1 MRRFAIIVAL
11 LICACSPIVALST
24 GEIRSVNDLLD
35 VQSSDEHIIHR
46 GETIEATITIKNQGS
61 ETTIIDFSSE
71 LPDNISISNIPED
84 FTLLPNQVRQ
94 FRFYFTCDDYAPYG
108 TVLAY
113 VNITSDIDEATTYT
127 NEFSLIISKQ
137 SDLRFGVSDD
147 SEFVVDPGLRT
158 NLAVNMTNYADFD
171 DEVSFSISTNSG
183 WSWGWNM
190 DVVQSGKAIESFGI
204 GELKFAKLWIDIPH
218 VIDSNPLY
226 LSGPRF
232 SLTATSSLDRAEVTW
247 NFDLL
252 MSEFRNVTLDNQG
265 DNLQL
270 DPDSNDRIPITIKNS
285 GNIENLYNLE
295 LQITDATG
303 NIVDSIP
310 ASDRIEYNG
319 WIVAIFGGYEEEL
332 LTPTDTRTFEVG
344 FQSPNQK
351 SGEIYVK
358 LDIIPLGATS
368 RSIEINLI
376 SNINWDRDFDTE
388 LISEDCTI
396 LPTENCNPSF
406 RIMNN
411 GNYQDQF
418 LIEAIEIPAFVTL
431 ENGQKSLEI
440 PKNSYIDINDIIIT
454 ANQGV
459 EAFSNSQVVFRIQLE
474 NSPEEYQN
482 IAINVVIA
490 PKIDWSL
497 QDLTE
502 ENDALGRY
510 NIAMTLRND
519 GNAADGI
526 IVQLQCSHFTPM
538 TLIPPTNSVI
548 ETGVEF
554 PRSFEI
560 NNIDFGSNFTV
571 RAWAEIP
578 TDQTS
583 NGTMYLNIS
592 IRSSFSPD
600 DPISFTTEVDYIGV
614 PWQKENSVETDDGLS
629 KILSDSVEFALA
641 WKWILLSILAS
652 MLIIGKAFTD
662 RRDRKHQAELMSQF
676 TNQATTSQPDDW
688 MAKFNKNTRVE
699 QTIES
704 PRISPQNFERGF
716 KSKSSGQ
723 KPVTMPVE
731 ERLRDAAA
739 LVLDTHDKTSV
750 VKEADE
756 LLDSINIAGISSPA
770 QENSKL
776 ELTDYNPNMT
786 ERNDPQN
793 LLNDKKT
800 NNEFAKQVPLPDDD
814 DLDF

>member
-1 MRRFAIIVAL
+1 MRRFAVIVAL
-11 LICACSPIVALST
+11 LICACSPIVALSSA
-24 GEIRSVNDLLD
+24 EIKSMNDLLD
-35 VQSSDEHIIHR
+35 VQSSDDHVIHR

-61 ETTIIDFSSE
+61 DATIIDFSHD
-71 LPDNISISNIPED
+71 LPSNISISNLPED
-84 FTLLPNQVRQ
+84 FTLAPDQIRQ

-113 VNITSDIDEATTYT
+113 VNITSDIDVATTYT
-127 NEFSLIISKQ
+127 NEFNLLISKQ

-147 SEFVVDPGLRT
+147 SEFIVDPGLRT
-158 NLAVNMTNYADFD
+158 NLAVNMTNYADFED
-171 DEVSFSISTNSG
+171 VVSFSITTNSG
-183 WSWGWNM
+183 WSWGWDM
-190 DVVQSGKAIESFGI
+190 DVVENGKAIESFSI
-204 GELKFAKLWIDIPH
+204 GELKFARLWIDIPQ

-247 NFDLL
+247 SFDLL
-252 MSEFRNVTLDNQG
+252 MSDFRNVTLDNRG

-285 GNIENLYNLE
+285 GNIENRYNLE
-295 LQITDATG
+295 LQITDNTG
-303 NIVDSIP
+303 NIVDNIP

-332 LTPTDTRTFEVG
+332 LNPTDTRTFEIG
-344 FQSPNQK
+344 FQSPNQN
-351 SGEIYVK
+351 SGEIHVK
-358 LDIIPLGATS
+358 LNIIPLGATT
-368 RSIEINLI
+368 RSIEINLM
-376 SNINWDRDFDTE
+376 SNINWDRDFVTE
-388 LISEDCTI
+388 LVSEDCTI
-396 LPTENCNPSF
+396 LPTETCNPSF
-406 RIMNN
+406 RITNN

-418 LIEAIEIPAFVTL
+418 LIEAIEIPTFVTI

-440 PKNSYIDINDIIIT
+440 PKNSYIDINDVIIT
-454 ANQGV
+454 ANEGV
-459 EAFSNSQVVFRIQLE
+459 EAFSNSQVVFRIKLE
-474 NSPEEYQN
+474 NSPNEYQN

-490 PKIDWSL
+490 PKIDWSI

-538 TLIPPTNSVI
+538 TLIPPTNSVT
-548 ETGVEF
+548 EPGVEF

-600 DPISFTTEVDYIGV
+600 EPISFTTEVDYLGV
-614 PWQKENSVETDDGLS
+614 PWQKESPVDTEDGLT
-629 KILSDSVEFALA
+629 KILSDSVEFAFA
-641 WKWILLSILAS
+641 WKWVLLSLLAS

-662 RRDRKHQAELMSQF
+662 RRDRKQQAELLNQF
-676 TNQATTSQPDDW
+676 SNQSTSSQPDDW
-688 MAKFNKNTRVE
+688 MAKFSKNTQVE

-756 LLDSINIAGISSPA
+756 LLDSINIAGINSPA

-793 LLNDKKT
+793 LLNNKKT